1 MIENLITNLNYI
13 GIVDPTPVS
22 WIPTIIPFKD
32 SFRLSSRTDKYIHS
46 NLSDLVDSVPNNL
59 KSLNSVLNHLLHFN
73 SKSYLTS
80 PVAVLLANTISGEV
94 TLSPITVGVD
104 TANSKLLIT
113 PSTASPIHL
122 DQLLIWRTSPSTSS
136 LFKVSTRDLR
146 RGWIGFDKMIK
157 KDIAKSILD
166 GTLLSSEKVVDI
178 FTHFTDIKPPKGT
191 VLVSKNWVSK
201 PDNNLIFKIE

>member
-22 WIPTIIPFKD
+22 WVPTLNHFRD
-32 SFRLSSRTDKYIHS
+32 SFRLSSRTDKYIPS

-59 KSLNSVLNHLLHFN
+59 KSLNGVLNHLLHFN

-80 PVAVLLANTISGEV
+80 PVAVLLANTVSGEV
-94 TLSPITVGVD
+94 TLSPITVEVD

-113 PSTASPIHL
+113 PSKASPIHL

-178 FTHFTDIKPPKGT
+178 FTHFTDIKPPKGA

>member
-22 WIPTIIPFKD
+22 WVPTINHFKD
-32 SFRLSSRTDKYIHS
+32 SFRLSSRTDKYISS
-46 NLSDLVDSVPNNL
+46 NMSDLVDSVPNNL
-59 KSLNSVLNHLLHFN
+59 KSLNGVLNHLLHFN

-80 PVAVLLANTISGEV
+80 PVAVLLANTVSGEV

-146 RGWIGFDKMIK
+146 RGWIGFDKMIR
-157 KDIAKSILD
+157 KDIAKSILN

-178 FTHFTDIKPPKGT
+178 FTQFTDIKPPKGA

>member
-22 WIPTIIPFKD
+22 WVPTINHLKD
-32 SFRLSSRTDKYIHS
+32 SFRLSSRTDKYISS
-46 NLSDLVDSVPNNL
+46 NMSDLVDSVPNNL
-59 KSLNSVLNHLLHFN
+59 KSLNGVLNHLLHFN

-80 PVAVLLANTISGEV
+80 PVAVLLANTVSGEV
-94 TLSPITVGVD
+94 TLSPITVEVD
-104 TANSKLLIT
+104 TANRKLLIT
-113 PSTASPIHL
+113 PSTANPIHL

-146 RGWIGFDKMIK
+146 RGWIGFDKMIR
-157 KDIAKSILD
+157 KDIAKSILN

-178 FTHFTDIKPPKGT
+178 FTQFTDIEPPKGA